1 MRSPVFPALVAIAA
15 GAMSSFAAPQSS
27 QPVFTSGVDL
37 VRFDLRV
44 TDASGRPITDLRPD
58 EVHIADGGQTLA
70 LLLFQ
75 HIEEPA
81 GAYTDAAI
89 RAVSAEVST
98 NRGAPRGH
106 LYVLVFDQ
114 SHIASGNEQI
124 ARHAAEAFIR
134 TRVRPSDRIAVFGLP
149 GPGPSIGFTAD
160 RSRAIAELAKVRGA
174 LEPAVTS
181 ATGNMTL
188 QEAYEIAA
196 GDERVTTEV
205 ATRQALDPG
214 ADVGGTADMEAARVA
229 GRTPSRQGEDP
240 AAVRHAIQENAR
252 TVVAQADAASRDIM
266 QRLMD
271 LMAQYRSIEGRK
283 IVVLFSEGFQ
293 QRNLTREL
301 EQVEA
306 AAAKAYAV
314 FFAFDLNRRNAAD
327 PAQPDMTSTNL
338 AAGIQARLEPLG
350 SLAADT
356 DGALIPDA
364 ASHLDTALGRIA
376 EQAQDY
382 YLVGFS
388 PSNAAVA
395 ARGEYRR
402 ISISVSR
409 PGAHVSARTGYAAPP
424 AAATLNRRGE
434 IDAALAAPFA
444 QQALRVAYTTYALR
458 SDTPRH
464 ARIVLSLDADLPLRD
479 AAHDSADV
487 VFVVRDALDGRVAAS
502 GSGTMP
508 LPATAAAG
516 TATGASAF
524 RVQFEVPPGSYIMRT
539 VVREPGGLIGSAD
552 RKFDVRSFSGPDVTV
567 SDLMLGSATGM
578 MPVRAIAYANDGV
591 AGTLEAYGRSAEQL
605 RALTATASL
614 FPANSDRPIQTV
626 RVDVGETLDERGGV
640 MRHATFTLPLS
651 AVAPGSY
658 LTRVSVRAGSETVA
672 DLSRE
677 LDVSPGSA
685 PLVESPG
692 VQPSEILN
700 GDFVRSA
707 RAALER
713 SDAPAAV
720 RATTGFQ
727 AFARSDYTAAAAE
740 LSAALKL
747 DQSNAA
753 VAFVLGWAYEA
764 EGDHR
769 QAIGA
774 WRSAASIDPKMVPA
788 YLALAD
794 GYLRIAEPALAAQ
807 ALRAGLQVLPDS
819 PELRA
824 KLAQIE
830 KSR

>member
-1 MRSPVFPALVAIAA
+1 VRSFDLGARAAIVAGAASGIAAAQNGPPVFK
-15 GAMSSFAAPQSS
+15 
-27 QPVFTSGVDL
+27 SGVDL

-44 TDASGRPITDLRPD
+44 TDGSGRPITDLRPD
-58 EVHIADGGQTLA
+58 EVHIADGGETLP

-75 HIEEPA
+75 HIDEPA

-114 SHIASGNEQI
+114 AHIISGNEQI

-134 TRVRPSDRIAVFGLP
+134 TRVRPSDRVAVFGLP
-149 GPGPSIGFTAD
+149 GPGPSVGFTAD

-174 LEPAVTS
+174 LERVTTS
-181 ATGNMTL
+181 ATGNLTL
-188 QEAYEIAA
+188 QEAYAIAA
-196 GDERVTTEV
+196 GDDRVTTDV
-205 ATRQALDPG
+205 VTRQALDPG
-214 ADVGGTADMEAARVA
+214 ADVGGTADTQAARLA
-229 GRTPSRQGEDP
+229 GRMASRQTEDP
-240 AAVRHAIQENAR
+240 AAVRHAVQENAR
-252 TVVAQADAASRDIM
+252 TVIAQADAASRDVM
-266 QRLMD
+266 QRLVD
-271 LMAQYRSIEGRK
+271 LMNQYRSIEGRK

-293 QRNLTREL
+293 QRNVTREL

-306 AAAKAYAV
+306 AAAESYAV
-314 FFAFDLNRRNAAD
+314 FFTFDLNRRTGGD
-327 PAQPDMTSTNL
+327 PALAETTSTDE
-338 AAGIQARLEPLG
+338 AIGTQERLEPLA

-364 ASHLDTALGRIA
+364 ASHLDAALDRIA

-382 YLVGFS
+382 YLVGFR
-388 PSNAAVA
+388 PSNAALA
-395 ARGEYRR
+395 ARGQYRR
-402 ISISVSR
+402 LSINVSR

-424 AAATLNRRGE
+424 AAQSLDRRGE

-444 QQALRVAYTTYALR
+444 QQALRLEYTTYALR
-458 SDTPRH
+458 AETSGR
-464 ARIVLSLDADLPLRD
+464 ARVVLSLGADLPLGD

-487 VFVVRDALDGRVAAS
+487 VFVARDAHDGRVAAS

-508 LPATAAAG
+508 LPATATAG
-516 TATGASAF
+516 VATGACTF
-524 RVQFEVPPGSYIMRT
+524 LVQFEVPPGSYIMRT

-578 MPVRAIAYANDGV
+578 MPVRAKAYENDGI
-591 AGTLEAYGRSAEQL
+591 AGALEAYGRSPEQL
-605 RALTATASL
+605 RGLAVTASL
-614 FPANSDRPIQTV
+614 VPTDSDRPVQTM
-626 RVDVGETLDERGGV
+626 RADIGQTLDERAGAT
-640 MRHATFTLPLS
+640 RRATFSMPLS
-651 AVAPGSY
+651 TVAPGSY
-658 LTRVSVRAGSETVA
+658 LMRVSVTAGSETVA

-677 LDVSPGSA
+677 VDVSAGSA
-685 PLVESPG
+685 PQVQPPA
-692 VQPSEILN
+692 VQPSEILA

-707 RAALER
+707 RAALQR
-713 SDAPAAV
+713 SDAPAAA
-720 RATTGFQ
+720 RATAGFQ
-727 AFARSDYTAAAAE
+727 AFARSDYATAATE
-740 LSAALKL
+740 LNNALRL

-764 EGDHR
+764 QGDHR
-769 QAIGA
+769 HAIGA
-774 WRSAASIDPKMVPA
+774 WRTTVAIDPKMVPA
-788 YLALAD
+788 HLALAD

-807 ALRAGLQVLPDS
+807 ALHAGLQALPES

-830 KSR
+830 RSR